1 MKIKELIRDFCEQHL
16 NDEYE
21 GYAQKLCDKLGRKK
35 KLTITRGREEIW
47 AASIIYVIARLN
59 FLFDRDQ
66 EYCMKTDTICDYFG
80 VKKSTVVNK
89 AAQIEKACKLGLGE
103 EGFCRQEIT
112 DMFTFVEFPGG
123 IIMPKSALSK
133 LDLEV
138 EFVEGKEAE
147 ELEKY
152 LTEQQRIR
160 EQEAL
165 EKKALRAE
173 INQKNAEEKKKN
185 RQKNQLS
192 LFDDSKK

>member
-1 MKIKELIRDFCEQHL
+1 MKIKELIQDFCEQHL
-16 NDEYE
+16 NNEYE

-59 FLFDRDQ
+59 FLFDREQ
-66 EYCMKTDTICDYFG
+66 EYYLTSDTICDFFG
-80 VKKSTVVNK
+80 VKKSTVGNK
-89 AAQIEKACKLGLGE
+89 ATQIEKACKIRLGE

-112 DMFTFVEFPGG
+112 DMFTFVEIPGG
-123 IIMPKSALSK
+123 LIMPKSALSK
-133 LDLEV
+133 LDIEV

-147 ELEKY
+147 ELGKY

-165 EKKALRAE
+165 EKKARRAE

-185 RQKNQLS
+185 RQENQLS